1 MKPLREEDYSEI
13 EERFITCYEKHKNSP
28 LRILIGL
35 YKGKYHLFLL
45 SALFFLIKHSP
56 ALLLPVAT
64 ANVINAAFGKGEGAM
79 NSILL
84 NIGLMLGLLAM
95 HIPANYLHASFK
107 SRVIRKAEVGLRG
120 ALVRKLQQLS
130 IAYHTEI
137 QSGRLQSKIMRDVE
151 GIETLSQQLFI
162 NILNIIL
169 NLTVALTITL
179 TKSRT
184 VFFFFLLSAPA
195 AVLAVVSFKQK
206 IRLRNS
212 EFRREMEETSAK
224 VMEMVELIPVTR
236 AHALE
241 KTEIS
246 KMQEQLTLVAEKGY
260 RLDLVQANFGAVS
273 WIVFQAFQLVCL
285 GFTGY
290 MALTSRIQVGDIT
303 LYQSYFTTV
312 VNQVS
317 GLINLMPII
326 SKGLESVTS
335 VGEVLLSH
343 DVEDV
348 KGKEPVKDVKGCYE
362 FKSVAFAYEEDKKVL
377 EDLTVKVEQGR
388 TVAFVGESG
397 SGKSTIL
404 NLVIGFIKPTE
415 GKILLDGKDLN
426 RINLRS
432 YRKYLAVVPQNSI
445 LFSGTIRDNIT
456 YGMKHVKESDLERI
470 VEAANLKGLV
480 ESLPDGLDTVVGE
493 HGGKLSGGQRQ
504 RISIARALIRNPKV
518 IVLDEATSALDT
530 ISELEIQKALENLT
544 KGRTTFIVAHRLSTI
559 RNADRIA
566 VVRNG
571 AIAEYGTY
579 EELMELRGEFYQMQK
594 LQV

>member
-1 MKPLREEDYSEI
+1 MKPLQEEDYSEI

-45 SALFFLIKHSP
+45 SALFFLVKHSP

-107 SRVIRKAEVGLRG
+107 SRVIRQAEVGLRG

-212 EFRREMEETSAK
+212 EFRKEMEETSAK

-290 MALTSRIQVGDIT
+290 MALTGRIQVGDIT

-348 KGKEPVKDVKGCYE
+348 KGKEPVKDVKGAYE
-362 FKSVAFAYEEDKKVL
+362 FQSVTFAYEEDKKVL
-377 EDLTVKVEQGR
+377 QDLSVKVEQGQ

-432 YRKYLAVVPQNSI
+432 YRRHLAVVPQNSI

-456 YGMKHVKESDLERI
+456 YGMKHVKDKDLERI
-470 VEAANLKGLV
+470 VEAANLKSLID
-480 ESLPDGLDTVVGE
+480 SLPDGLDTVVGE